1 VRKHLLKVTDRT
13 YRVWQK
19 NYTYKDPEGNMNKE
33 QRSNLAIGIL
43 LILLGGWFLAG
54 QFFPELK
61 ELINIENAWP
71 LIVIGVGVFL
81 LVLGLLIRVPG
92 MAVPACI
99 VAGIGGILYW
109 QFTTGNWESWSYAW
123 ALIPGFVGVGI
134 VLARILGDND
144 PNAFKEGLRLILI
157 SLVLFAAFFLFLG
170 GEGMFQEYWPILI
183 ILLGVWVFAR
193 AILRK
198 K

>member
-1 VRKHLLKVTDRT
+1 
-13 YRVWQK
+13 
-19 NYTYKDPEGNMNKE
+19 MNKE

-71 LIVIGVGVFL
+71 LIVVGVGVFL
-81 LVLGLLIRVPG
+81 LALGLLIRAPG

>member
-1 VRKHLLKVTDRT
+1 
-13 YRVWQK
+13 
-19 NYTYKDPEGNMNKE
+19 MNKE

-43 LILLGGWFLAG
+43 LILTGGWFLAG

-61 ELINIENAWP
+61 ELINIERSWP
-71 LIVIGVGVFL
+71 LIVVGVGVFL
-81 LVLGLLIRVPG
+81 LVLGLLIRAPG

-134 VLARILGDND
+134 ILARLLGDND
-144 PNAFKEGLRLILI
+144 KNAFKEGLRLILT
-157 SLVLFAAFFLFLG
+157 SLVLFAVFFLFLG
-170 GEGMFQEYWPILI
+170 GEGLFQEYWPILI
-183 ILLGVWVFAR
+183 ILLGIWVFAR

>member
-1 VRKHLLKVTDRT
+1 
-13 YRVWQK
+13 
-19 NYTYKDPEGNMNKE
+19 MNKE

-71 LIVIGVGVFL
+71 LIVVGVGVFL
-81 LVLGLLIRVPG
+81 LALGLLVRAPG
-92 MAVPACI
+92 LAVPACI

-109 QFTTGNWESWSYAW
+109 QFTTGNWETWSYAW
-123 ALIPGFVGVGI
+123 ALIPGFVGVGVI
-134 VLARILGDND
+134 LARILGDND
-144 PNAFKEGLRLILI
+144 SHAFKEGLRLILI
-157 SLVLFAAFFLFLG
+157 SLVLFAVFFLFLG

-183 ILLGVWVFAR
+183 ILLGIWVFVR
-193 AILRK
+193 AILRRK
-198 K
+198 